1 MCEVVK
7 ELWCNCEIYMN
18 AISRDS
24 ILFDVDTV
32 MVNRIVEDKPAHC
45 KKILCLLTKQ
55 YIYRQRCFKQ
65 IPRWDELKVLIQRT
79 IAVEKFIAIKN
90 KKLSKHNKKWNVKDT
105 THIMTNE

>member
-1 MCEVVK
+1 
-7 ELWCNCEIYMN
+7 MN

-32 MVNRIVEDKPAHC
+32 MVNRIVEDKPVHC

-65 IPRWDELKVLIQRT
+65 IPRWGELRALIQRT
-79 IAVEKFIAIKN
+79 IAVEEFIAIKN
-90 KKLSKHNKKWNVKDT
+90 KKLAKHNKKWNVKDT